1 MYMYMYTVTTTSH
14 PNYNLPRSVQSS
26 CELCFG
32 GYCKFHYMY
41 RKSSKHT
48 ISKQGHHLPWY
59 AKQVFWS
66 QNTKIVAS
74 ALSLVGCGHVEG
86 LAAIKAVAS
95 QRFVPL
101 QINLGSTWENIH
113 TGN

>member
-74 ALSLVGCGHVEG
+74 ALSLVGCGPVWNSLG
-86 LAAIKAVAS
+86 MDKAVVS
-95 QRFVPL
+95 SVRSKQGTL
-101 QINLGSTWENIH
+101 
-113 TGN
+113 